1 MAVEAFDPPGVPM
14 VDGIS
19 QVAVATGTRMAFFS
33 GQVGRNED
41 GTPAGDDLRS
51 QTRQA
56 LKNLETLTNAV
67 GADASHIAK
76 WTLYIKDYTPEQFE
90 SYMAGFG
97 DYLEGGGTFA
107 PVTAGTLVGVSA
119 LFEPWCLVEIDAI
132 AVLD

>member
-1 MAVEAFDPPGVPM
+1 MPVQSFDPPGVPV
-14 VDGIS
+14 VDGIT
-19 QVAVATGTRMAFFS
+19 QVAVATGSRLAFFS
-33 GQVGRNED
+33 GQVGRRAD

-51 QTRQA
+51 QTCQA
-56 LKNLETLTNAV
+56 LTNLEALMNAV
-67 GADASHIAK
+67 GGDASGVAK
-76 WTLYIKDYTPEQFE
+76 WTLYIKDYTSELFE

-119 LFEPWCLVEIDAI
+119 LFEPWCLVEIEAI

>member
-1 MAVEAFDPPGVPM
+1 VTVEGFDPPGVP
-14 VDGIS
+14 VVEGIT
-19 QVAVATGTRMAFFS
+19 QVAVATGSRLIFFS
-33 GQVGRNED
+33 GQIGRRPD

-51 QTRQA
+51 QARQA
-56 LKNLETLTNAV
+56 LKNLEVLTSAV

-76 WTLYIKDYTPEQFE
+76 WTLYIKDYTPELFE
-90 SYMAGFG
+90 EYMAAYG

-119 LFEPWCLVEIDAI
+119 LVEPWCVIEIDAI